1 MQMLMIICPENRRG
15 EVRNLI
21 ADHGEGAF
29 SEIANVF
36 GSGKTGKHLGSHTF
50 PGQSVLIFVAID
62 DDKKAKLLAALK
74 TFHDSLYSGE
84 GLRVFAL
91 PVESIFEPA
100 VLPRKIRRPHEPIIE
115 NHPRRSGRR
124 GHWLCHLPLC
134 RLQNRRLPPQL
145 QPVDFHAGL
154 GYCGGNHR
162 VRALT
167 PV

>member
-62 DDKKAKLLAALK
+62 DDKKGKLLAALK

-91 PVESIFEPA
+91 PVESIF
-100 VLPRKIRRPHEPIIE
+100 
-115 NHPRRSGRR
+115 
-124 GHWLCHLPLC
+124 
-134 RLQNRRLPPQL
+134 
-145 QPVDFHAGL
+145 
-154 GYCGGNHR
+154 
-162 VRALT
+162 
-167 PV
+167 